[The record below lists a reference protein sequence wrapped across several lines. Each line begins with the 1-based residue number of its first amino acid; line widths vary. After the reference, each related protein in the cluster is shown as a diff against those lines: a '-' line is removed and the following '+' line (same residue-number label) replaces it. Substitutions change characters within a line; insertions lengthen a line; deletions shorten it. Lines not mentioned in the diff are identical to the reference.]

1 MDAVLQQPVTN
12 KNMDRSGPEGTMGHV
27 NFPKL
32 LNGQQELIRKR
43 SCHGIQ
49 EQVPLDNNSVSNC
62 VISNCARG

>member
-32 LNGQQELIRKR
+32 FKWTARAHQEKELPWNTRA
-43 SCHGIQ
+43 SPT
-49 EQVPLDNNSVSNC
+49 VN
-62 VISNCARG
+62 